1 MLRLAVRVKAQ
12 FADSTR
18 ALALAFLFYL
28 VVVFGTGV
36 VWAVRGG
43 ELALVGAVVTALVL
57 LCIGMLPLITGR
69 QSDAGEKPLWPPL
82 MLLVVP
88 TAVLAVALPSLI
100 VSLFLGARAVDL
112 THDFELSS
120 SELSKE
126 GEPVTAEAET
136 GRTKARLYITFD
148 ATESDP
154 NRPVCAPASTL
165 TVTPLWGTSAK
176 DVRPGEEADFRLG
189 RNQKK
194 IELKVQMSAG
204 DDNCLLA
211 LKVAAAR
218 MDD

>member
-12 FADSTR
+12 FADSTK

-57 LCIGMLPLITGR
+57 LCIGMLPLIRGR
-69 QSDAGEKPLWPPL
+69 QSDTGENPLWPPL

-88 TAVLAVALPSLI
+88 TAVLVVALPSLI
-100 VSLFLGARAVDL
+100 VSLFLGARAVEL
-112 THDFELSS
+112 THDFTLSS

-154 NRPVCAPASTL
+154 NRPACAPASTFTL
-165 TVTPLWGTSAK
+165 TPLWEASAK

-194 IELKVQMSAG
+194 IELKVQMTAG